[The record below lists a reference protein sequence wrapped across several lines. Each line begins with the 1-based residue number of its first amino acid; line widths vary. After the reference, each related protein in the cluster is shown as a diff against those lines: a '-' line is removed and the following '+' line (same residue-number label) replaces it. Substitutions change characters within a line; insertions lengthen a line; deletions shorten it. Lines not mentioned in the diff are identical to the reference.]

1 MGVSD
6 QRDNHSTFERL
17 WNDADVDGLL
27 DLYEETAAY
36 VASAEQVLKGH
47 GEIRAML
54 EEATSMGK
62 NRLELL
68 ALTENGEIALER
80 TRWTLTFTGEDGE
93 SAEHSGLST
102 VVLRRQA
109 DGSWRMIIDDPGLA

>member
-6 QRDNHSTFERL
+6 PRDNHSTFKRL

-36 VASAEQVLKGH
+36 VASADQVLRGH

-54 EEATSMGK
+54 EASTSMGE

-80 TRWTLTFTGEDGE
+80 T
-93 SAEHSGLST
+93 
-102 VVLRRQA
+102 
-109 DGSWRMIIDDPGLA
+109 